1 MNILVGWIWCP
12 NWLCV
17 YELLYLN
24 LLFLQIQADNIM
36 LKERKLNIAPA
47 IKKQVKRRKR
57 SLSQKWTGN
66 EWGGRSK
73 NNLMICF
80 RGLLVNCNS
89 YWVIYFSK
97 PTASHMTWANP
108 FSMVDIITV
117 LQVGCVLCIS
127 LLASLQFPVSGT
139 PYTYHNGLAMFT
151 ADTGQ
156 HTALGLA
163 LQQLPTKGGAATQSA
178 TQPFPLLY
186 GENSFF
192 L

>member
-1 MNILVGWIWCP
+1 MNKLVGWIWCP

-97 PTASHMTWANP
+97 PTASRTTWGSP
-108 FSMVDIITV
+108 SST
-117 LQVGCVLCIS
+117 
-127 LLASLQFPVSGT
+127 
-139 PYTYHNGLAMFT
+139 
-151 ADTGQ
+151 
-156 HTALGLA
+156 
-163 LQQLPTKGGAATQSA
+163 AATTTAPQVESRVPPPA
-178 TQPFPLLY
+178 PPSDWGSPANTRPRCILEHWIVCKVMNIILL
-186 GENSFF
+186 
-192 L
+192 